1 MNIALLTAGGIG
13 SRMQQEIPKQ
23 FLHVDNKPII
33 VYTLEAFQN
42 NPNIDAIIVAVLERW
57 EDILWAYAKQFNITK
72 MKWVVVGGKSGQ
84 ESIFNCLKK
93 LEEERIDL
101 NSSIV
106 IHDGNRP
113 LITQDIITDSLA
125 TYNKY
130 GSAVAAIPCVEAIFK
145 STNSQSSEVSI
156 PRNEL
161 FRTQTPHTY
170 SFSKLLWAHE
180 EAEKRKIE
188 NTAATCVL
196 MNLLGEEIYF
206 SLGSEKNLKITTLD
220 DLDIFKAL
228 IKEEKHV

>member
-1 MNIALLTAGGIG
+1 
-13 SRMQQEIPKQ
+13 
-23 FLHVDNKPII
+23 
-33 VYTLEAFQN
+33 
-42 NPNIDAIIVAVLERW
+42 
-57 EDILWAYAKQFNITK
+57 

-93 LEEERIDL
+93 LEEEKIDL
-101 NSSIV
+101 NSGIV

-170 SFSKLLWAHE
+170 SFSNIKLF
-180 EAEKRKIE
+180 RIRP
-188 NTAATCVL
+188 
-196 MNLLGEEIYF
+196 
-206 SLGSEKNLKITTLD
+206 
-220 DLDIFKAL
+220 
-228 IKEEKHV
+228 

>member
-84 ESIFNCLKK
+84 ESIFNCLKR
-93 LEEERIDL
+93 LEEEKIDL
-101 NSSIV
+101 NSGIV

-170 SFSKLLWAHE
+170 SFRKLLWAHE

-196 MNLLGEEIYF
+196 MNLLGEKIYF

-228 IKEEKHV
+228 IKEENHV

>member
-1 MNIALLTAGGIG
+1 MSKEKTKFKALIDTIEV
-13 SRMQQEIPKQ
+13 STDI
-23 FLHVDNKPII
+23 
-33 VYTLEAFQN
+33 N
-42 NPNIDAIIVAVLERW
+42 NLKD
-57 EDILWAYAKQFNITK
+57 F
-72 MKWVVVGGKSGQ
+72 KSISDDRF
-84 ESIFNCLKK
+84 EHI
-93 LEEERIDL
+93 
-101 NSSIV
+101 
-106 IHDGNRP
+106 
-113 LITQDIITDSLA
+113 DIITDSLA